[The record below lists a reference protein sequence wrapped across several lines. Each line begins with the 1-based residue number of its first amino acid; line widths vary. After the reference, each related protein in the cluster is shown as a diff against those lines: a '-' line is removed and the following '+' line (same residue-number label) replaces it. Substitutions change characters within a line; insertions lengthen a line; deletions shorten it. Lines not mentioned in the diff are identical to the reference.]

1 MSIKVT
7 KGDITI
13 EVDTEDELKVVI
25 ETLDKTK
32 KRGVSINPKDFVT
45 DVDTLTEVYRG
56 IPSYSMA
63 SKALNLLGEKP
74 DGMTAQELIE
84 GLGLD
89 NEQALGGVLGSI
101 GRYVKEF
108 GINTEDIY
116 QWTVIENR
124 GVYRLTKDMA
134 EAINTTTNQEEE

>member
-13 EVDTEDELKVVI
+13 EVDTENELKVVI
-25 ETLDKTK
+25 DTLEKTR
-32 KRGVSINPKDFVT
+32 KRGVSINPKDCVT
-45 DVDTLTEVYRG
+45 DVDTLIEVYKG

-63 SKALNLLGEKP
+63 SKVLNLLREKP
-74 DGMTAQELIE
+74 DGRTTQELVK

-101 GRYVKEF
+101 GRYAKEF
-108 GINTEDIY
+108 GVNTGDIY
-116 QWTVIENR
+116 QWAFIDNK

-134 EAINTTTNQEEE
+134 EAINTTTNQEGE